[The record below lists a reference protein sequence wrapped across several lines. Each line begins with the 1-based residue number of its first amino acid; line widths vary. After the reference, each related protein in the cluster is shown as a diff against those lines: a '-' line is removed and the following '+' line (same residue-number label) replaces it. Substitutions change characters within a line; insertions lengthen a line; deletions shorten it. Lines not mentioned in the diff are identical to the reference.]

1 MLFRAFLKLNTYIK
15 KTLLI
20 YRRPLTTYQELD
32 SCKPQ
37 MQWCWDL
44 EFFGPSNPLSNR
56 FGYRSRL
63 FKPISFFLD
72 FGLRSGRLRKDKIC
86 LRCAAEQMDL
96 DSKHHYAQLDLFC
109 PQADATS
116 SAITSDLHFPGG
128 QLWIPKSFFLCKMH
142 FTH

>member
-44 EFFGPSNPLSNR
+44 EPSHPHSNR
-56 FGYRSRL
+56 FGYQSRL
-63 FKPISFFLD
+63 LKPISFFWILG
-72 FGLRSGRLRKDKIC
+72 FASGRLRKDKIC
-86 LRCAAEQMDL
+86 FRRAAEQMDL
-96 DSKHHYAQLDLFC
+96 NSKHHYTQLDLFC